1 MRPEATKS
9 YRFGDA
15 LNLDLV
21 RTLKKAVARRPGT
34 PLVVEPDDFE
44 VFDSRHSTN
53 SSTVLLLDMSWSMS
67 WEGRFAAAKRVAL
80 AMESLIRSRFPRDYF
95 GIVGFYTRATELK
108 LRDLPE
114 ASWNM
119 GDPFT
124 NLQEGLRL
132 GTEMLSRHP
141 STNQHMIVI
150 TDGQPTAYFSRGR
163 LYCEWPLSFGGISLR
178 AAQETL
184 REVERV
190 TRRGIVIN
198 TFMLDDSPSL
208 RAFVERM
215 TRINK
220 GRALF
225 TRPDRLGEYLLVDYI
240 ARKRK
245 RV

>member
-1 MRPEATKS
+1 
-9 YRFGDA
+9 
-15 LNLDLV
+15 
-21 RTLKKAVARRPGT
+21 
-34 PLVVEPDDFE
+34 
-44 VFDSRHSTN
+44 
-53 SSTVLLLDMSWSMS
+53 MSWSMS
-67 WEGRFAAAKRVAL
+67 WEGRFAAAKKVAL
-80 AMESLIRSRFPRDYF
+80 AMESLIRNRYPRDYF
-95 GIVGFYTRATELK
+95 AIVGFYTRAVELK
-108 LRDLPE
+108 VKDLPE

-124 NLQEGLRL
+124 NLQDGLRL
-132 GTEMLSRHP
+132 ATRLLDKQRSN
-141 STNQHMIVI
+141 NQHVIVI
-150 TDGQPTAYFSRGR
+150 TDGQPTAYFSGNRVV
-163 LYCEWPLSFGGISLR
+163 CEWPLSFGGISMR

-184 REVERV
+184 KEVERV
-190 TRRGIVIN
+190 TRKGITIN

-215 TRINK
+215 TRINR